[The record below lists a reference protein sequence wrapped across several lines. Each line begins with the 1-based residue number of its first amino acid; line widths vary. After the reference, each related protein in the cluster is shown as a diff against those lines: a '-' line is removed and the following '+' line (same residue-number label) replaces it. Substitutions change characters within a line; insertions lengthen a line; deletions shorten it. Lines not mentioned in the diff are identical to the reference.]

1 LVNYT
6 NEKCYEFY
14 GGKLVKKIIILA
26 ESGADIP
33 LDLATLHNIQVI
45 PMHVIMGDSSYLD
58 GSIPVTEVYDYY
70 KKTKKIPS
78 TSATNPEEFH
88 LLFKKIKDE
97 NPGCI
102 ILHIGYTSKASCAY
116 QNALIASEGTE
127 DIYHVDSLNVTG
139 GQGAIVLRAA
149 EIIEKHPNIMITNLI
164 EEIQDYVARARVSFI
179 PGDLAYLRAGGRVSN
194 AAYLGGTLL
203 LIKPLIEIV
212 DGKLISTQKF
222 RGKMVS
228 VADKYMKEYI
238 KRYNFDKE
246 QLYLIYSLGLDE
258 SIKHNMEGIAK
269 EEGFRKII
277 WIQAGCVITSHSGP
291 GAIGIAGFEKVSSK

>member
-1 LVNYT
+1 
-6 NEKCYEFY
+6 
-14 GGKLVKKIIILA
+14 VKKIIILA

-78 TSATNPEEFH
+78 TSATNP
-88 LLFKKIKDE
+88 
-97 NPGCI
+97 GCI

-116 QNALIASEGTE
+116 QNALIASEGME

-139 GQGAIVLRAA
+139 GQGSIVLKAA
-149 EIIEKHPNIMITNLI
+149 EIIEKHPDIMITNLI

-203 LIKPLIEIV
+203 QIKPLIEII
-212 DGKLISTQKF
+212 DGKLISTQKLH
-222 RGKMVS
+222 GKMGS

-246 QLYLIYSLGLDE
+246 QLYLIYTLGLDE

-291 GAIGIAGFEKVSSK
+291 GAIGIAGFEKITSK